1 METVEDPG
9 KERLSGLPLRA
20 ARGLVFRV
28 WWRERHR
35 DAIFVCVDLLFVD
48 KKSSSK
54 MLRFR
59 IYKFDLYWAD
69 LSI

>member
-1 METVEDPG
+1 MEDPG

-48 KKSSSK
+48 KKSKIVVQNAAFSN
-54 MLRFR
+54 L
-59 IYKFDLYWAD
+59 
-69 LSI
+69 